1 MAGATGNA
9 DFIGVSGSFY
19 VPAKAV
25 CDGVPLIS
33 YNTWTFMDVVSSSDG
48 FQKRYGLVYVNREE
62 LDQKDLK
69 RIKKDSFHYYQKLI
83 AENGEFL

>member
-1 MAGATGNA
+1 
-9 DFIGVSGSFY
+9 
-19 VPAKAV
+19 
-25 CDGVPLIS
+25 
-33 YNTWTFMDVVSSSDG
+33 MDVVSSSDG